1 MKTYRE
7 FVLNVLG
14 TMPEVY
20 SFESTFVMDE
30 LKHDYG
36 ISI

>member
-1 MKTYRE
+1 MKAYRE
-7 FVLNVLG
+7 FVMNVLG
-14 TMPEVY
+14 CLEYVA

-30 LKHDYG
+30 VKHEFG